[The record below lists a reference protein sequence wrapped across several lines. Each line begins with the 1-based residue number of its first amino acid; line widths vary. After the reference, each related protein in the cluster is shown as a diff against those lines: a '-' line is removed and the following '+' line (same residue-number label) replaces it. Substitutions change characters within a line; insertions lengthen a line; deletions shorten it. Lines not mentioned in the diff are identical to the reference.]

1 MTRSVCSRQSTLPT
15 DAIPFTA
22 ALRGLGE
29 VRCFHARTSAAHL
42 PGLDFTGELIG
53 RQSVCHIHILDALLD
68 FAEYMEAIDDLVER
82 HIIGQALDGVD
93 GVLFGG
99 ACMHGGD
106 ASCGR
111 TITL

>member
-1 MTRSVCSRQSTLPT
+1 MTRSACSRQSTLST

-22 ALRGLGE
+22 ALCGLGE
-29 VRCFHARTSAAHL
+29 VRCFHARTSTAHL
-42 PGLDFTGELIG
+42 PSLDFTGELVG
-53 RQSVCHIHILDALLD
+53 GQSACHIHILDALLD
-68 FAEYMEAIDDLVER
+68 FAEYMEVIDDLVER